1 MALDGIVIKAI
12 INELKETILFGK
24 IDKIYQ
30 PEKDEILINIRSN
43 KNYKLLI
50 SASSNNP
57 RIYLTHHTKQNPI
70 NPPMFC
76 MLLRKHLHS
85 GKIIN
90 IYQPSLE
97 RIIVIEIESLDELGI
112 KSVKQLIVEI
122 MGKHSNIILVD
133 KNNNKVID
141 AIKRISPDISSKR
154 VILPGCK
161 YAQPPSQDKTNPIS
175 INEKYFIQSINN
187 ANLGELT
194 YKFLYKNYMGM
205 SPLIAKEI
213 CYRAKIDDSTK
224 IGELNEI
231 KIKSLSKEF
240 MYVMDL
246 VRKEIFT
253 PNIIIDTEKNKVV
266 AFSSIDLTQY
276 KNLTKKNFTSISQTL
291 EEFYLTRDK
300 SDRLKQKSSDL
311 RKVINTKL
319 ERNITKLAKLKE
331 ELLEAKSKDKYKIY
345 GDLITSNIYRIE
357 KGQNEVELENFYS
370 PDYSIVKI
378 KLDPKLTPAQ
388 NAQKYYKKYNKLKV
402 AEMTLQEQ
410 ITKTE
415 EEIKYLEN
423 ILVCME
429 NSSDIQEL
437 EEIRDELI
445 KEGYIKGN
453 NKNNKKSERI
463 ISKPYHFISSDGY
476 DIYVGKNNKQ
486 NDYLTLKFAEKN
498 DIWLHTKDIPG
509 SHVIIK
515 SNGKNVPE
523 KTILEAALLAAYYS
537 KGKMSSNVPVDYT
550 ERKYVKKPKGSKPG
564 MVIYVNNNTLYV
576 TPKIEEINKIKRV
589 E

>member
-30 PEKDEILINIRSN
+30 PEKDEILINIRNN

-57 RIYLTHHTKQNPI
+57 RIYLTQHTKQNPI

-97 RIIVIEIESLDELGI
+97 RIIVIEVESLDELGI

-141 AIKRISPDISSKR
+141 AIKRISADISSKR
-154 VILPGCK
+154 IVLPGCE
-161 YAQPPSQDKTNPIS
+161 YAQPPSQDKINPIS
-175 INEKYFIQSINN
+175 IDEKSFIQSINN

-194 YKFLYKNYMGM
+194 YKFLYKNYMGI

-231 KIKSLSKEF
+231 KINSLLKEF
-240 MYVMDL
+240 MHVMDL
-246 VRKEIFT
+246 VRKDIFT
-253 PNIIIDTEKNKVV
+253 PNIIIDTEKDKVV

-276 KNLTKKNFTSISQTL
+276 KNLTKKNFTSISETL

-300 SDRLKQKSSDL
+300 LDRLKQKSSDL

-345 GDLITSNIYRIE
+345 GDLITANIYRIE
-357 KGQNEVELENFYS
+357 KGQDEVELENFYS

-402 AEMTLQEQ
+402 AEKTLQEQ
-410 ITKTE
+410 IAKAE

-445 KEGYIKGN
+445 KEGYIKGSN
-453 NKNNKKSERI
+453 RNNKKSDRI
-463 ISKPYHFISSDGY
+463 VSKPYHFISSDGY

-515 SNGKNVPE
+515 SKGKNVPE

-576 TPKIEEINKIKRV
+576 TPRIEEINKIKRV

>member
-1 MALDGIVIKAI
+1 MALDGIVIKAV

-194 YKFLYKNYMGM
+194 YKFLYKNYMGI

-231 KIKSLSKEF
+231 KINDLSKEF

-388 NAQKYYKKYNKLKV
+388 NAQKYYKKYNKLKI